1 MSTPQRKFLVTPNL
15 NGNGTRSLILAGIA
29 SIISIGAHAG
39 LILLLINLDLG
50 AAEGKDQG
58 SESAPL
64 VDDGTADKKKA
75 EEKKKEEDKTDKDR
89 GKEDYIDLTRI
100 DIGNNTNNDTN
111 YDVPKIGDFSA
122 PPLSPDA
129 PPDATPGSLDPNVTN
144 ITPMTIPPPPGVGN
158 VFGKGGVL
166 SSADGTAPIIP
177 GMKGLGDGLSGTQVP
192 NLFRGREQG
201 ITRQRMLD
209 QGGGNAKSEAMVARG
224 LQFLANHQAPD
235 GHWGM
240 HDFDRYA
247 RKTVT
252 KDGKQTTVFEHDKS
266 MPGTGRQN
274 DVAGTAFGLLPFLAA
289 GHTQNPVPGSK
300 FDYSKNVDSALK
312 WLMKRQDKNGYF
324 GGDMYAHGLATI
336 AMCEAYGLSRDKRL
350 EASAQAAIHYIEF
363 AQGPGGGWRY
373 GPHANPGDTSVT
385 GWQLMALKSGQM
397 AGLTVKPNT
406 LKMCE
411 KYLDSCEGSNKGG
424 YSYTPGGGET
434 PTMTAV
440 GLLCRQYLGVNPRNP
455 DLLAG
460 VQRLEKLPASE
471 PRGRNIYYLYYA
483 TQVMHHM
490 GGDNWDSWNKGPKYD
505 PKTDVGNGI
514 RDILIDLMDKGTSN
528 PDTEGS
534 WVLPG
539 AEGRLMSTSL
549 ALLTL
554 EVYYRHLPL
563 YRREVGQVK
572 GAK

>member
-1 MSTPQRKFLVTPNL
+1 MSTPQRKFLVAPNL
-15 NGNGTRSLILAGIA
+15 HGNGMRSLILAGIA

-39 LILLLINLDLG
+39 LIILLVNLDLSSADASDKNALG
-50 AAEGKDQG
+50 SAPIIDDGKD
-58 SESAPL
+58 
-64 VDDGTADKKKA
+64 DKKKE
-75 EEKKKEEDKTDKDR
+75 EEKKKEDEKKDKDR
-89 GKEDYIDLTRI
+89 GKEGDIDLSQTK
-100 DIGNNTNNDTN
+100 IGNNTNYDTN
-111 YDVPKIGDFSA
+111 YDVPKLGDISA
-122 PPLSPDA
+122 PTLDPTA
-129 PPDATPGSLDPNVTN
+129 PADATPGSLDPNVTN
-144 ITPMTIPPPPGVGN
+144 TTRQTIPPPPGVGDK
-158 VFGKGGVL
+158 FGPGGIP
-166 SSADGTAPIIP
+166 SSPDGTAAFNPSA
-177 GMKGLGDGLSGTQVP
+177 LGNGPGLSGTQMP
-192 NLFRGREQG
+192 DLFRGRGQG
-201 ITRQRMLD
+201 VTRQRMLE
-209 QGGGNAKSEAMVARG
+209 QGGGNGKSEAMVARG
-224 LQFLANHQAPD
+224 LQFLANHQAQD

-240 HDFDRYA
+240 HDFDRHA
-247 RKTVT
+247 RKEKKNDKGEVT
-252 KDGKQTTVFEHDKS
+252 FVYEKDRS
-266 MPGTGRQN
+266 LPGTGRQN

-300 FDYSKNVDSALK
+300 YDYSKNVQRALD
-312 WLMKRQDKNGYF
+312 WLMRHQDKNGYF

-350 EASAQAAIHYIEF
+350 EMSAQAAIHYIES

-373 GPHANPGDTSVT
+373 GPKADPGDTSVT

-397 AGLTVKPNT
+397 AGLSVKPNT

-411 KYLDSCEGSNKGG
+411 KYLDSCETSNKGG
-424 YSYTPGGGET
+424 FSYTPGGGESQ
-434 PTMTAV
+434 TMTAV

-460 VQRLEKLPASE
+460 VQRLEKWPAASNQ
-471 PRGRNIYYLYYA
+471 NIYYLYYA

-490 GGDNWDSWNKGPKYD
+490 GGDNWDTWNKGPNYD
-505 PKTDVGNGI
+505 PAKDVGNGI
-514 RDILIDLMDKGTSN
+514 RDKLIEWMDKGTTN

-539 AEGRLMSTSL
+539 GEGRLMSTSL

-563 YRREVGQVK
+563 YRRDVGQVK